1 MILTRTSRTLA
12 LLAAG
17 AAVVVTALAPVAT
30 AAPAPQSAPT
40 AKKYPTLVVRD
51 LPTQVR
57 LVPGERVRIIQ
68 STNLTT
74 GYSFFADGG
83 CCTADDK
90 PVARV
95 SKGVYTAPQGTGLV
109 GAPGT
114 TTWIVTAVR
123 PGTTEIE
130 IITRPPGVENTMQDE
145 TVGTLRVIVM
155 PRN

>member
-1 MILTRTSRTLA
+1 MIRTRIPRTLT
-12 LLAAG
+12 LFVAG
-17 AAVVVTALAPVAT
+17 AAVAVTALAPVAS
-30 AAPAPQSAPT
+30 AASAPHSAPT

-57 LVPGERVRIIQ
+57 LVPGERVRIVQ

-90 PVARV
+90 AIARV
-95 SKGVYTAPQGTGLV
+95 SKGVYKAPESTGMV
-109 GAPGT
+109 GVPGT
-114 TTWIVTAVR
+114 TTWVVTALR
-123 PGTTEIE
+123 PGTTEIQ
-130 IITRPPGVENTMQDE
+130 IITRPPGVDNTMQDE

>member
-1 MILTRTSRTLA
+1 MIRSRTSRTLA

-17 AAVVVTALAPVAT
+17 VAVLATVAAPVAAAAAPQ
-30 AAPAPQSAPT
+30 AAPA

-57 LVPGERVRIIQ
+57 LVPGERVRIVQ
-68 STNLTT
+68 STNITT
-74 GYSFFADGG
+74 GYSFLADGG

-90 PVARV
+90 AIARV
-95 SKGVYTAPQGTGLV
+95 SKGVYRAPASTGLV

-114 TTWIVTAVR
+114 TTWIVTALR
-123 PGTTEIE
+123 PGTTDIQ
-130 IITRPPGVENTMQDE
+130 IITRPPGAENTMQDE

-155 PRN
+155 PRG